1 MYMMV
6 CQYPLYTRRISHIE
20 TGRGRGGYREDTKPY
35 LLVYT
40 NHIAD
45 IHTYAGYKGLR
56 LNGLIKNK
64 LNMVFLFL
72 NVSP

>member
-20 TGRGRGGYREDTKPY
+20 TERGRGGYREDTKPF
-35 LLVYT
+35 LLAYIYPIY
-40 NHIAD
+40 H

-56 LNGLIKNK
+56 LFGLIKNK